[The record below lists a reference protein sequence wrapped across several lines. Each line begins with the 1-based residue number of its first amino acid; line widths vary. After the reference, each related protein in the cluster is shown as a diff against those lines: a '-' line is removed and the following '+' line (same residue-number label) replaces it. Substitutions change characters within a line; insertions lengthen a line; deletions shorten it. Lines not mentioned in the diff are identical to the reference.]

1 MKKLLLNPMFRLIL
15 QQVLMTLAN
24 SSALDP
30 QERERIASRL
40 ADLDAHSDVIDSDGD
55 GVPDHLDTDTP
66 PVGGVV
72 QNAEQEPTPEE
83 LLAAWRAA
91 NGRA

>member
-1 MKKLLLNPMFRLIL
+1 MKKLFVNPMFKLIL

-30 QERERIASRL
+30 QERDRIASRL

-55 GVPDHLDTDTP
+55 GIPDHLDTDTP
-66 PVGGVV
+66 PVGRVV
-72 QNAEQEPTPEE
+72 DVTPEPTPEE
-83 LLAAWRAA
+83 LLAQWRAA